1 MSPKGVRVLALVV
14 VFLGAGELLV
24 YSAVLS
30 SHRGGSWALPTFITV
45 VALQASTVVV
55 ADLRARR
62 RARRLPA
69 PPVQDG
75 R

>member
-30 SHRGGSWALPTFITV
+30 SHHGGSWALPRFLPGV
-45 VALQASTVVV
+45 SLPAAPVVV
-55 ADLRARR
+55 AYLRARR
-62 RARRLPA
+62 RAGRLPA
-69 PPVQDG
+69 PPVPAGD
-75 R
+75 